1 MSIENGERF
10 IRALKSDQALR
21 DRVRAEGRENFT
33 AVSAAAGASCDA
45 YDVVAALLRQI
56 EGAETL
62 LDWEKGNL

>member
-21 DRVRAEGRENFT
+21 DRVRVEGRENFT